1 MSSAEKFWDKSAEKD
16 SKSKISDLD
25 NYQKKLDETQ
35 SLLEPH
41 MRVLEFGCGTGSTA
55 ITHAPYVKHID
66 AIDISNNMLEIARDK
81 ARAAGVDN
89 VVFTHSNLS
98 EFNVADA
105 SVDVVLG
112 LSILHLLP
120 DHVATLR
127 KVERVLKPGGYFI
140 SSTACLGN
148 SVLRFIKLIAPVAKK
163 LGLMP
168 DFFVFTENELAAEIS
183 DAGFE
188 IEQRWHHGNGGMKV
202 FIIARKSALE

>member
-1 MSSAEKFWDKSAEKD
+1 MSSAEKFWDKSADKY
-16 SKSKISDLD
+16 SKSKISDLES
-25 NYQKKLDETQ
+25 YQKKLDETQ
-35 SLLEPH
+35 RLLEPH
-41 MRVLEFGCGTGSTA
+41 MHVLEFGCGTGSTA

-66 AIDISNNMLEIARDK
+66 AIDISNNMLEIGRDK

-89 VVFTHSNLS
+89 IVFTHSSLS
-98 EFNVADA
+98 EFNAAEA

-120 DHVATLR
+120 DRDATL
-127 KVERVLKPGGYFI
+127 KEVKRVLKPGGYFV

-148 SVLRFIKLIAPVAKK
+148 SVLRFIKLIAPVVKK

-168 DFFVFTENELAAEIS
+168 DFFVITESELATEIS

-188 IEQRWHHGNGGMKV
+188 IQQQWHHGGMKV
-202 FIIARKSALE
+202 FIIARKSVSE